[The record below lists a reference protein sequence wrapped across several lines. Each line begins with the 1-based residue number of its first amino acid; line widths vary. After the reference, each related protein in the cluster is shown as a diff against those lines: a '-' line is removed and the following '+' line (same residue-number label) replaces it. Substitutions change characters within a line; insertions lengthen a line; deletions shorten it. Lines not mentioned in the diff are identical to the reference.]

1 MEVLVRAVR
10 YHEYGGPEVLRI
22 EDVPAPAPG
31 PGQASIQ
38 VEAIG
43 ANAVDT
49 QFRAGTA
56 VRPWAL
62 PATVTGDVVGRIV
75 ALGPD
80 APAGIAVG
88 DRVAGL
94 AEDAHVE
101 QALVDARWLAP
112 VPEEA
117 DAAEATAL
125 SMILPLA
132 LRLLRFGRL
141 AEGETVLIQSAA
153 GAIGH
158 LAVQVAAHL
167 GAARIIGTASTPDK
181 RDFVR
186 SLGAQHAIDSTDPD
200 WPAAVR
206 AAAPGGVDGVLD
218 GVGGETFDHGL
229 DLLAPLG
236 RMVAYGAMGGALST
250 VPVAAL
256 LTGKQVAGFSIRAF
270 QAARPAEAAQDIAD
284 AVDLWRSGA
293 VRSVVHARYALEDV
307 AKAHEEI
314 EARGNR
320 GRIVLIP

>member
-1 MEVLVRAVR
+1 VRAVR
-10 YHEYGGPEVLRI
+10 YQEYGGPSVLRI
-22 EDVPAPAPG
+22 EDVPVPAPG
-31 PGQASIQ
+31 PGQALVQ
-38 VEAIG
+38 VEAVG
-43 ANAVDT
+43 TNSVDT
-49 QFRAGTA
+49 RFRAGTSM
-56 VRPWAL
+56 RPWPL
-62 PATVTGDVVGRIV
+62 PGTVTGDVVGRIV

-94 AEDAHVE
+94 ADDAHAE
-101 QALVDARWLAP
+101 QVLVDARWLAP
-112 VPEEA
+112 VPDGA

-132 LRLLRFGRL
+132 LRLLRFGRI
-141 AEGETVLIQSAA
+141 AAGETVLIQSAA

-186 SLGAQHAIDSTDPD
+186 ALGAQHAVDHTDPH

-206 AAAPGGVDGVLD
+206 AAAPGGIDVVLD
-218 GVGGETFDHGL
+218 GVGGETFDPGL

-236 RMVAYGAMGGALST
+236 RMVSYGAMGGALPT

-256 LTGKQVAGFSIRAF
+256 ITGKQVAGFSIRAF

-284 AVDLWRSGA
+284 AVELWRSGV

-307 AKAHEEI
+307 AEAHAEI
-314 EARGNR
+314 EARGNL